1 MPSRLVLEVAQEG
14 LNAVRNGAIPPSQVL
29 VDSEYAARC
38 FHTEESS
45 VELHLEAIS
54 LWEQM

>member
-1 MPSRLVLEVAQEG
+1 MPSMLVLEVAQEG
-14 LNAVRNGAIPPSQVL
+14 LNAVRIGAILPSQVL
-29 VDSEYAARC
+29 VDSGYAAHC

-54 LWEQM
+54 PWEQM